1 MSQHCWE
8 SAAKTPQSCN
18 TDLAEN
24 LRHTQRDLQA
34 SSEFGRLVLKLNK
47 HKKTKKGETTMQLP
61 ICCKVIWCSVIH
73 RHAGLTLRPP
83 TAQV

>member
-8 SAAKTPQSCN
+8 SAAKAPQSCN

-47 HKKTKKGETTMQLP
+47 HKKTKKGETTM
-61 ICCKVIWCSVIH
+61 
-73 RHAGLTLRPP
+73 
-83 TAQV
+83 